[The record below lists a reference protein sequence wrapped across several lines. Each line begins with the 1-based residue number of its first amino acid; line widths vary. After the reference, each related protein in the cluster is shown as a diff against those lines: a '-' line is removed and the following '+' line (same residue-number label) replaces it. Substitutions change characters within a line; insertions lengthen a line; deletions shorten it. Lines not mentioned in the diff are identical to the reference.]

1 MDSQEFH
8 SSRQQLQKT
17 QKQIAEL
24 LGISIKAVQSFEQGW
39 RKVPVHIE
47 RQMLLLVT
55 MKRGGRKDNRPCWE
69 IRKCSSETRQACPAW
84 EFDAGALCWFIN
96 GTLCQGKPQNNWG
109 NKMKV
114 CRRCK
119 VFQYHL
125 DTSEPRRIVK

>member
-8 SSRQQLQKT
+8 SSRRQLQKT

-24 LGISIKAVQSFEQGW
+24 LGISLKAVQSFEQGW

-47 RQMLLLVT
+47 RQMLLLVS
-55 MKRGGRKDNRPCWE
+55 MKRGTRKDNRPCWE
-69 IRKCSSETRQACPAW
+69 IRKCSLEIRHVCPAW
-84 EFDAGALCWFIN
+84 EFDAGGLCWFVN
-96 GTLCQGKPQNNWG
+96 GTLCQGIPQDSWG

-119 VFQYHL
+119 VFASHI
-125 DTSEPRRIVK
+125 DTSDPRRIVK